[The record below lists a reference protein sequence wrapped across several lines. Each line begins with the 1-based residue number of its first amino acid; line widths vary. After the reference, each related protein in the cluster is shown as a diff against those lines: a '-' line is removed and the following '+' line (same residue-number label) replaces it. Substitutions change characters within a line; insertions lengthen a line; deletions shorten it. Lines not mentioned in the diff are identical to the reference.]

1 MCIYDTISFWASIAT
16 LLLFV
21 LYIIG
26 HIYKINQIKST
37 LSEEYQ
43 FENYFDLNGPKPK
56 QFFEVSKGV
65 GRIFSVSSPVGI
77 KEIRIFDVRQL
88 KDAPEC
94 EKGTNVG
101 KLTDI
106 KPNEKAYIKV
116 DIPDLF
122 EGCFIELEKYDGIVI
137 SFGIAASG
145 YDGSFIQT
153 KYSLRMTMKS
163 WIYYI
168 CS

>member
-1 MCIYDTISFWASIAT
+1 MFWLNLISFFASIST
-16 LLLFV
+16 LILFV

-26 HIYKINQIKST
+26 HIYKIKQIKSV

-43 FENYFDLNGPKPK
+43 FEDSFDFNGPKPK
-56 QFFEVSKGV
+56 HFLEVSKGV
-65 GRIFSVSSPVGI
+65 GRIFSVSSSVGI
-77 KEIRIFDVRQL
+77 KEMHIFNVKQI
-88 KDAPEC
+88 KDEFRF

-106 KPNEKAYIKV
+106 KPNEKAYIRV
-116 DIPDLF
+116 DVPDLY
-122 EGCFIELEKYDGIVI
+122 EGCFVELEKYDGIVI

-145 YDGSFIQT
+145 YDGSLIQT
-153 KYSLRMTMKS
+153 KYSLRMTIKS